1 MKLSIK
7 RFVYESM
14 KELTVTGR
22 LLLGLV
28 IGIVPAVMVAGF
40 IILHPDTEFYIKH
53 VTNFY
58 CMLGMLMAVLTSI
71 YLISR
76 DFSTGAI
83 TLISN
88 SRYNRRSYVFA
99 NMIVA
104 VLVAFIYAV
113 IGVAV
118 AVICSGMGV
127 PGRLG
132 FGFLSGFFLNVIL
145 IIPTYFMLCYII
157 FLKGAGNGTV
167 YTLLTAALLFL
178 PNLISNILPSIHS
191 KLVRS
196 LIENTPLYYYPIYVG
211 SRALSLLQ
219 YAIGAAVLIIG
230 FMYILNKSKRY
241 K

>member
-40 IILHPDTEFYIKH
+40 IISHPDTEFYIKH

-113 IGVAV
+113 NFSMELKRCYLGGYRSGSCRYMQRHGSSGAIRVCISIG
-118 AVICSGMGV
+118 
-127 PGRLG
+127 
-132 FGFLSGFFLNVIL
+132 
-145 IIPTYFMLCYII
+145 I
-157 FLKGAGNGTV
+157 FLKC
-167 YTLLTAALLFL
+167 Y
-178 PNLISNILPSIHS
+178 ISYSNILY
-191 KLVRS
+191 VM
-196 LIENTPLYYYPIYVG
+196 LYYFLKG
-211 SRALSLLQ
+211 SRKWNGLYSS
-219 YAIGAAVLIIG
+219 YGRVTI
-230 FMYILNKSKRY
+230 SP
-241 K
+241 